1 MIFTLSCKV
10 QKVSKKK
17 KKIESAFLILTT
29 CTHQLCSTVIDAF
42 LLHLKKKNSNKCST
56 FKVVFTFIK
65 KDEIKI
71 SLILF
76 SFFGFGKA
84 ALEPL
89 GILDGSS
96 VIDFLVVGDQTF
108 APLKPEDFKR
118 PY

>member
-1 MIFTLSCKV
+1 M
-10 QKVSKKK
+10 
-17 KKIESAFLILTT
+17 
-29 CTHQLCSTVIDAF
+29 
-42 LLHLKKKNSNKCST
+42 
-56 FKVVFTFIK
+56 VFTFIK

-108 APLKPEDFKR
+108 APIKPEDFKR
-118 PY
+118 PF